1 MNKCFLLGLALC
13 AVSLC
18 AMEDNPFS
26 LFANR
31 PNADNFLKRKELR
44 DGEKNMNEKRE
55 SSLFKSMEIELNNMN
70 NNGVEN
76 PANRRLFSEGENE

>member
-1 MNKCFLLGLALC
+1 MNKCFLLGLAFC

-18 AMEDNPFS
+18 AMEDNPSFP
-26 LFANR
+26 FASR
-31 PNADNFLKRKELR
+31 NADNFLKRQELR
-44 DGEKNMNEKRE
+44 DGIKNFAEKKKE
-55 SSLFKSMEIELNNMN
+55 SGFKGMEIEMNNMN